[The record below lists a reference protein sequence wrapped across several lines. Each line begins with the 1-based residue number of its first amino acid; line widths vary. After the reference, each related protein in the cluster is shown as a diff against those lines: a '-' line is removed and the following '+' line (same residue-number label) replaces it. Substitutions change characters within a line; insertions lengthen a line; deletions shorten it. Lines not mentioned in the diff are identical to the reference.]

1 MAVAESPQLTRRR
14 ERIASIAV
22 LLAGGGAVAAALLT
36 GPNIGQINTSV
47 ESVSSASTTLLG
59 ALADT
64 LPLGYAFGAGMVSA
78 VNPCGFA
85 LLPAYLGLYLGSG
98 DASETRRR
106 IGLPFWRAVSVSATM
121 TAGFILVFGVAG
133 VALSAATTAIA
144 RYLPWAG
151 LAIGILLVL
160 AAGRMLAGGA
170 LYSSFGERIAQ
181 RFGPAARQPSTRGF
195 LAYGLAYGTGSLS
208 CTLPV
213 FLTVVGSTLTVNG
226 LLPATSQF
234 VLYALGMGFVI
245 TLLTLSTAIFKAAAL
260 AKARSLVRYVEPVSA
275 VLLLLAGAYIV
286 YYWLTLGGLLAAM
299 GLS

>member
-1 MAVAESPQLTRRR
+1 MAVAENRQLSQRR
-14 ERIASIAV
+14 ERIAAIAV
-22 LLAGGGAVAAALLT
+22 LLAAGGAVAAALLT
-36 GPNIGQINTSV
+36 GPSIGQINTSV

-85 LLPAYLGLYLGSG
+85 LLPAYLGLYLGTG
-98 DASETRRR
+98 DALETRRR
-106 IGLPFWRAVSVSATM
+106 MAALWRAVSVSATM

-133 VALSAATTAIA
+133 VALSVATAAIA

-160 AAGRMLAGGA
+160 AAGRMLTGGT

-181 RFGPAARQPSTRGF
+181 RFGSGARQPSTRGF

-213 FLTVVGSTLTVNG
+213 FLTVVGSTLTVDG
-226 LLPATSQF
+226 LLPATLQF

-245 TLLTLSTAIFKAAAL
+245 TLLTLSTAIFKAAAM
-260 AKARSLVRYVEPVSA
+260 AKARTLVRYVEPVSA
-275 VLLLLAGAYIV
+275 ALLLLAGAYIV